1 MAFGTEHEGTWHCRA
16 GHREHSHAISSLAQW
31 RCCWQPPR
39 KNAKHTLSRN
49 RTWLAWGVLGE
60 AELFREYSLQFLQP
74 QARLVSVTACPLPCS
89 CGAICGPHRVE
100 TCLCS
105 TLSRSPRIRACP
117 ILPAQGLCLLH
128 PPCCPFPKNHTL
140 ASPWSRARK
149 AQEQGLAQ
157 GASAQCSQEHGGIA
171 GVSYAG
177 PGVGLDPC
185 GSLPAGNIPRFYS
198 HSKVAVWDQGGSRSA
213 AEATFPWGWGA
224 VGKPA
229 RCRQHVG
236 SRMRATIASP
246 AGQGPQAGGRGQ
258 RERRG
263 RAGPSAA
270 PMAAPPQL
278 RRAVAPPGGDRGR
291 HLPPGLGGA
300 SR

>member
-39 KNAKHTLSRN
+39 KNAKYTLSRS

-117 ILPAQGLCLLH
+117 IVPAQGLCLLH
-128 PPCCPFPKNHTL
+128 PPCCPFPKNQTL

-171 GVSYAG
+171 GGQELASILVGPSQLGIFHDSTPIPRWQCGTKVGAG
-177 PGVGLDPC
+177 AQPRPLSQGVGGPW
-185 GSLPAGNIPRFYS
+185 GSLQGAGS
-198 HSKVAVWDQGGSRSA
+198 
-213 AEATFPWGWGA
+213 T
-224 VGKPA
+224 
-229 RCRQHVG
+229 
-236 SRMRATIASP
+236 
-246 AGQGPQAGGRGQ
+246 
-258 RERRG
+258 
-263 RAGPSAA
+263 
-270 PMAAPPQL
+270 
-278 RRAVAPPGGDRGR
+278 
-291 HLPPGLGGA
+291 
-300 SR
+300 